1 LDRETDEA
9 ALIVYLQKFADDE
22 FMAVMRNRLTGEE
35 IEELFN
41 LLNRLLKTHL
51 IEEEYHRLFLKEP

>member
-1 LDRETDEA
+1 MDRETDEA